1 MWIIYKKTK
10 IHSSSSSSSI
20 FSKLN
25 KLVKY
30 KYNS

>member
-1 MWIIYKKTK
+1 MWIIYKKNKNTQ
-10 IHSSSSSSSI
+10 

-30 KYNS
+30 KYNLGSN

>member
-10 IHSSSSSSSI
+10 IHSSSSSSI